1 MDRAKERLD
10 TWDRA
15 RLQREGYAL
24 FGLRGMRDGTLQ
36 RDAVIRVLKPSVGGS
51 GAESDGARRRPRRFV
66 ADSRWA
72 PSFRSTVSRRA
83 TWFL

>member
-36 RDAVIRVLKPSVGGS
+36 RDAVIRVLKPVAGP
-51 GAESDGARRRPRRFV
+51 ALDRRRRCRRRFV